1 MNYLPKLHH
10 TSMLL
15 GVAALLGA
23 SAPQATAEL
32 ADGMIAY
39 WPLDVVNGERTPD
52 LVNGY
57 DMTLVNLTA
66 DDLVDGQ
73 TGKAISFDASR
84 DTLLERITQ
93 EGEKLPA
100 NQLHSS
106 WSVSLWV
113 KGKGSG
119 QSDLRVFSEGST
131 QNSNPL
137 FNLGTHSGG
146 ADDSVDVYMRG
157 DNGTINHVRTVG
169 VAFDED
175 WHMITWTESDNLV
188 ALYIDG
194 VKDAIELPEE
204 GVAPLVNPERT
215 YVMNTTTIGGI
226 RRAAATHQWTGDIDE
241 VAMWERQLTP
251 EEVMEV
257 FTEGVPQADVAIPLT
272 LRQFGP
278 ERPKVS
284 KGDSVILHWDVTG
297 GDDTTSYTINPGSLD
312 VGTQTTTGVGTIE
325 LPFSAATTYTL
336 TATRGDETV
345 TQEAAVEILEGVGP
359 GWTLFDDFETWEPG
373 PILAATGGL
382 WFEPDSNVVHV
393 SDKDGN
399 KVLSASSG
407 QGLSQTELGSFATRD
422 AESRSFFFQ
431 VYLEPDTFG
440 IFTNI
445 GITNKGIRFVGDANA
460 GLGGFLN
467 ISRDEGADNGVLTVG
482 PFDAN
487 DAFDY
492 TLESSTWY
500 KIWMDITNGAGDN
513 ADTISIHVQG
523 EAEAGRTTLVENADG
538 DRGNILNHIFF
549 FVAPRDAS
557 TGEDSLLIDTLFIS
571 RDGVLETDP
580 LDTDDPNLAIR
591 TRGLFD
597 DLVPGGGTVTKQ
609 VPIFNIGSTK
619 TLTISGGTISG
630 ADENLFTLGEFPATL
645 EPGAQGVV
653 NITFDPA
660 GKTGGVLA
668 TLELT
673 SNDQTSSSI
682 IVDLSTIVPST
693 NQLVGHYRMDD
704 TAGDELLD
712 AALLK
717 HGKYIK
723 VGSGDFQLGQDALA
737 DGTAVAFVRANETDG
752 GYAQVRPGGGTL
764 SSFSISMWVN
774 KTDAENSSLFAKG
787 EQGAS
792 PAFSAL
798 YDGTNLLW
806 FVEDQD
812 PLPVATMTGGETH
825 HVVFSYQDD
834 NGSAEGAD
842 RLAIYVDGEEAYTED
857 NPAELPDSGNFPF
870 LLGSYYGT
878 LSLSGTMDDVQIYA
892 KPLTLDDAKSLFDTP
907 GSVLGENLTLDTDG
921 DGVADVTEV
930 ADGTDPEDP
939 DSDNDGLNDGG
950 EKTANTNPLL
960 ADTDSDGYLDGR
972 EVALGYDPNSAA
984 SPGADAPDPALVAYW
999 PLDEI
1004 TDGVSPDA
1012 GGLFHL
1018 TAVNLTGDDVV
1029 PGKAGSAIS
1038 LSNTDETMLE
1048 YIAEPG
1054 EELPISVH
1062 PAQTVSFWVK
1072 GKGTGQN
1079 DFRIFSEGS
1088 TTDNGPLFNIGTQNT
1103 GETDVVDM
1111 YIRPTGVHQYS
1122 EGLPL
1127 DDTWRHLAWTEEGDT
1142 GTLYIDGVADTFTGW
1157 NAGSFAEGDLNA
1169 TSIGG
1174 IRREASSHWFTG
1186 LVDDVSL
1193 WSRALS
1199 ASEVASLAGGT
1210 NPLDLRGGNGGGG
1223 EGDSDGDGVSDAN
1236 EAIAGTNANDASD
1249 YFRIAELLS
1258 SENGIELSWPAVTG
1272 KTYEVQFSTNLVNWE
1287 TIGTAIM
1294 TVDAQATSATF
1305 TDPDAGRTS
1314 QIGAYYRAVTQ

>member
-1 MNYLPKLHH
+1 MSYIRKLRY
-10 TSMLL
+10 T
-15 GVAALLGA
+15 GVLVGAAALFGA
-23 SAPQATAEL
+23 SAPRATAEL

-39 WPLDVVNGERTPD
+39 WPLDVVNGERTPE

-66 DDLVDGQ
+66 DDLVDGKK
-73 TGKAISFDASR
+73 GKAMSFDASK
-84 DTLLERITQ
+84 DSLLERITQ

-100 NQLHSS
+100 NQLHPN

-113 KGKGSG
+113 KGKGTG
-119 QSDLRVFSEGST
+119 QNDLRVFSEGST

-146 ADDSVDVYMRG
+146 ADDSVDVFIRG
-157 DNGTINHVRTVG
+157 NSGTINHIRSVNL
-169 VAFDED
+169 AFDDE
-175 WHMITWTESDNLV
+175 WHMITWTQADNEV

-194 VKDAIELPEE
+194 VKDDIELPE
-204 GVAPLVNPERT
+204 GVAPLVAPEQT

-241 VAMWERQLTP
+241 VAMWEKQLTAD
-251 EEVMEV
+251 EVMEL
-257 FTEGVPQADVAIPLT
+257 FTDGVPEANAVIPLT
-272 LRQFGP
+272 LRSFGP

-284 KGDSVILHWDVTG
+284 KGDDVILHWDVTG
-297 GDDTTSYTINPGSLD
+297 GDAATSYTINPGNLD
-312 VGTQTTTGVGTIE
+312 VSAQTTTGVGKIE
-325 LPFSAATTYTL
+325 LPFSEATTYTL
-336 TATRGDETV
+336 TAIRGDETV
-345 TQEAAVEILEGVGP
+345 TEQASVKLLEGVGP

-373 PILAATGGL
+373 PILSATGGL
-382 WFEPDSNVVHV
+382 WFEPDSNIVHV

-399 KVLSASSG
+399 KVLSASAG
-407 QGLSQTELGSFATRD
+407 QGMTQTELGSFATTD

-431 VYLEPDTFG
+431 VYLEPDGSG

-460 GLGGFLN
+460 NLGGFLN

-487 DAFDY
+487 DELDY
-492 TLESSTWY
+492 ALEPSTWY
-500 KIWMDITNGAGDN
+500 KIWMDVTNGAGDN
-513 ADTISIHVQG
+513 ADTISIHIQGDG
-523 EAEAGRTTLVENADG
+523 EAARTTLVTDADG
-538 DRGNILNHIFF
+538 DRGNILNHVFF

-557 TGEDSLLIDTLFIS
+557 TGEDSLLLDTLFVS
-571 RDGVLETDP
+571 RDGLLETDP

-591 TRGLFD
+591 SRGLFD
-597 DLVPGGGTVTKQ
+597 DLIPGGGAVSKA

-619 TLTISGGTISG
+619 TLNITGATLGG
-630 ADENLFTLGEFPATL
+630 ADKDLYTVVDFPSTLAPGE
-645 EPGAQGVV
+645 QGVV

-668 TLELT
+668 TLELA
-673 SNDQTSSSI
+673 SNDQTSPSI

-704 TAGDELLD
+704 TEGDELLD

-717 HGKYIK
+717 HGSYIK
-723 VGSGDFQLGQDALA
+723 VGSGNFQLGQDALA
-737 DGTAVAFVRANETDG
+737 DGTAVTFTRASDAEG

-764 SSFSISMWVN
+764 SSFSVSMWVN
-774 KTDAENSSLFAKG
+774 KTDANNSSLFARG
-787 EQGAS
+787 EQGVS
-792 PAFSAL
+792 PAFAAL

-806 FVEDQD
+806 FVDEQD
-812 PLPVATMTGGETH
+812 PLPVGTMSGGETH

-834 NGSAEGAD
+834 NGTTEGAD
-842 RLAIYVDGEEAYTED
+842 LLAVYVDGEEVYTEE
-857 NPAELPDSGNFPF
+857 NPAELPESDAFPV

-892 KPLTLDDAKSLFDTP
+892 KALTLDDAKSLFDTP
-907 GSVLGENLTLDTDG
+907 GSVLGENLKLDTDG
-921 DGVADVTEV
+921 DGVPDVTEI
-930 ADGTDPEDP
+930 ADGTDPENADSDSDSLNDGDEKTAGTMPNNP
-939 DSDNDGLNDGG
+939 DSDG
-950 EKTANTNPLL
+950 
-960 ADTDSDGYLDGR
+960 DGYSDGR
-972 EVALGYDPNSAA
+972 EVALGYDPVSAA

-1004 TDGVSPDA
+1004 TDGMSPDA

-1029 PGKAGSAIS
+1029 AGKSGSAVS
-1038 LSNTDETMLE
+1038 FDGSNETMLE
-1048 YIAEPG
+1048 FLAEPG
-1054 EELPISVH
+1054 QDLPISVH

-1072 GKGTGQN
+1072 GLGTGQN

-1103 GETDVVDM
+1103 GETDALDM
-1111 YIRPTGVHQYS
+1111 YIRPPGAHQYS

-1127 DDTWRHLAWTEEGDT
+1127 DDTWRHIAWTEEGDT
-1142 GTLYIDGVADTFTGW
+1142 GILYIDGVADTFAGW
-1157 NAGSFAEGDLNA
+1157 NVGSFQPGDLDT

-1174 IRREASSHWFTG
+1174 IRRENPSHWFTG
-1186 LVDDVSL
+1186 LIDDVSL
-1193 WSRALS
+1193 WSRALT
-1199 ASEVASLAGGT
+1199 ATEIASLAGGT
-1210 NPLDLRGGNGGGG
+1210 GPLDLRAGNGGGG
-1223 EGDSDGDGVSDAN
+1223 EGDSDGDGVSDAD
-1236 EAIAGTNANDASD
+1236 EAIAGTDPNDASD
-1249 YFRIAELLS
+1249 YFHIAELLND
-1258 SENGIELSWPAVTG
+1258 ENGIELSWPAVPG
-1272 KTYEVQFSTNLVNWE
+1272 KTYEVQYSTDLVNWD

-1294 TVDAQATSATF
+1294 TVDDQSTSATY
-1305 TDPDAGRTS
+1305 TDADVDRTS
-1314 QIGAYYRAVTQ
+1314 RVGAYYRAMTQ